1 MKKQVDKERKESKAW
16 KKEDKI
22 MYKRL
27 GVQRMTSK
35 KVSELVYRTIYN

>member
-1 MKKQVDKERKESKAW
+1 MKKQVDKRRKESKAW
-16 KKEDKI
+16 KKEDKV

-35 KVSELVYRTIYN
+35 KVSGPVYRTIYN